1 MRRFREICL
10 VLALFGLAGSARA
23 QYYPQPSYNPY
34 AQPAPY
40 YYGYSP
46 NQPSP
51 RYLPGYYGTP
61 RPADAPAVEAAP
73 VKQAQQAGQQLPPA
87 SEIPEAPPQPE
98 PLPSGGPPI
107 APSPR
112 GAGLPP
118 VRYTIPEVL
127 ASFPY
132 ESPKPSSAIWGK
144 AEYLI
149 WWVRNG
155 TPRFPLVTTDSNP
168 GQLTS
173 GSLQSPTVST
183 LFGNDG
189 FDYGAF
195 NGGRLTVGL
204 WLDSEERFGVEASGF
219 VQETRSVRFHAGSDT
234 NPALYLPAYNILLGT
249 ESRLIIADPTI
260 PLTGTVDIAS
270 TLQLWGY
277 EVNGVYRL
285 TRFSGWDVQL
295 LGGFRYLDLLEN
307 FELENTTSGF
317 NQTAY
322 LLDHFQSRNQ
332 FYGPQAGVR
341 GDYTFGRFTAGLS
354 AKIALGV
361 THEVNETAGSNV
373 AANTGATAGGFFSQS
388 TNIGRG
394 MVNMFSAV
402 PQFTASLGY
411 NVSEHVM
418 IFAGYDYL
426 LWTGVARAGDQIDRV
441 LNLSQSAAFS
451 NGTLTSPLQRPE
463 PLFHHADFW
472 AQGVSLGVQFRY

>member
-10 VLALFGLAGSARA
+10 VLALFGLAGSVRA
-23 QYYPQPSYNPY
+23 QYYPPAPYNPY
-34 AQPAPY
+34 APPVPY
-40 YYGYSP
+40 YYP
-46 NQPSP
+46 TQPAP
-51 RYLPGYYGTP
+51 RYLPGYYASP
-61 RPADAPAVEAAP
+61 RPADAPVAEPAP
-73 VKQAQQAGQQLPPA
+73 VKQAQEAEQQLPPA
-87 SEIPEAPPQPE
+87 PEIVEPAPAPE
-98 PLPSGGPPI
+98 PAVLPSGR
-107 APSPR
+107 STS
-112 GAGLPP
+112 LPP

-127 ASFPY
+127 GNFPF
-132 ESPKPSSAIWGK
+132 ESPKTPSVIWGK
-144 AEYLI
+144 AEYLM
-149 WWVRNG
+149 WWMRNG
-155 TPRFPLVTTDSNP
+155 TPHYPLVTTDSNP
-168 GQLTS
+168 GTVTS
-173 GSLQSPTVST
+173 GSLISPSATT

-195 NGGRLTVGL
+195 HGGRLTFGI
-204 WLDSEERFGVEASGF
+204 WLDPDNRIGIEASGF

-234 NPALYLPAYNILLGT
+234 TPALYIPAYDALTGS
-249 ESRLIIADPTI
+249 ESRLVIADPTI

-277 EVNGVYRL
+277 EINGVYRL
-285 TRFSGWDVQL
+285 TRYAGWEVQL

-341 GDYTFGRFTAGLS
+341 GDYTYGRFTAGLS

-361 THEVNETAGSNV
+361 THEVSETAGYNV
-373 AANTGATAGGFFSQS
+373 AANTGTNAGGFFSEPS
-388 TNIGRG
+388 NIGRS
-394 MVNMFSAV
+394 MVNYFGAV

-411 NVSEHVM
+411 NLTERM
-418 IFAGYDYL
+418 TIFAGYDYL

-451 NGTLTSPLQRPE
+451 NPNLTSPLQRPE

-472 AQGVSLGVQFRY
+472 AQGVSLGVQFKY